1 MINPQSIELLAP
13 AKDLACGMAAIDH
26 GADAVYV
33 GAPQFGARVTAGN
46 SLQDI
51 EKLCDYA
58 HLYHA
63 QVYVALNTILTDREL
78 EEARKLVFRLYE
90 AGADALIIQDTGIL
104 PLDLPPIALHA
115 STQTDNRSADKVR
128 FWESVGIR
136 RVILARELSLQ
147 QIREIRSRTNV
158 ELEAFVHGALCVS
171 YSGQCYMSHA
181 CTGRSANRGA
191 CAQFC
196 RLPYTLT
203 DANGNVIREHSHLL
217 SLKDMDR
224 SASLRE
230 MIDAGI
236 CSFKIEGRLKNMDY
250 VKNVTAYY
258 RQALDRIL
266 ESEPQLHRTS
276 SGAST
281 FFFTPDPA
289 KTFNRGRTEYFLHE
303 RENVMVAP
311 DTPKSI
317 GEPIGKI
324 VDIKENTF
332 CIKTDKALHNGD
344 GLGYINHDGEL
355 RGVRINKVE
364 GNRVSTLEVATDLH
378 VGQQIYRNLDIA
390 FDKILQG
397 ESAERKISID
407 MILNDTPTG
416 FALTLTDE
424 DGTRATHE
432 VNAEKNIS
440 KKGSVAT
447 EMLRQSLAKLGGTPF
462 RARNISIVTSDHF
475 FIPNSQVNEWRRAA
489 AHQLEEKRRTTHQ
502 RPPARKA
509 DTHSLPFPTPDNASL
524 DYRANIHNCSA
535 DDFYHQ
541 HGVDQT
547 SPSFE
552 AGGKTDGIVM
562 TCKHCIRYSLGFC
575 SKNGKKLPYTEPL
588 ALKTGKF
595 HFELHFDCKKCEM
608 TVLMS
613 ENNL

>member
-1 MINPQSIELLAP
+1 MSHSRSIELLAP

-51 EKLCDYA
+51 EQLCDYA

-63 QVYVALNTILTDREL
+63 QVHVALNTILTDREL
-78 EEARKLVFRLYE
+78 EEARKLIFRLYD
-90 AGADALIIQDTGIL
+90 AGADALIVQDTGIL
-104 PLDLPPIALHA
+104 QLDLPPIALHA
-115 STQTDNRSADKVR
+115 STQTDNRTAEKVR

-147 QIREIRSRTNV
+147 QIREIRSQTDV

-203 DANGNVIREHSHLL
+203 DAEGNVIREHSHLL

-258 RQALDRIL
+258 RQALDRIAEKDSAL
-266 ESEPQLHRTS
+266 TRSS
-276 SGAST
+276 SGKSI

-289 KTFNRGRTEYFLHE
+289 KTFNRGRTEYFLHK
-303 RENVMVAP
+303 RENVMVSP

-317 GEPIGKI
+317 GEPLGK
-324 VDIKENTF
+324 VENIQGNAF
-332 CIKTDKALHNGD
+332 CIETEKTLHNGD
-344 GLGYINHDGEL
+344 GLGYIAHDGEL
-355 RGVRINKVE
+355 HGVRINKAD
-364 GNRVSTLEVATDLH
+364 GNRISTLEPVNDLE
-378 VGQQIYRNLDIA
+378 VGQLVYRNLDVE
-390 FDKILQG
+390 FDKMLQG
-397 ESAERKISID
+397 KSAERKIDVDIK
-407 MILNDTPTG
+407 LTDTETG
-416 FALTLTDE
+416 FCISLTDE
-424 DGTRATHE
+424 DGIRVTHE
-432 VNAEKNIS
+432 VKAAKEIS

-462 RARNISIVTSDHF
+462 RAREIDVATSDHF
-475 FIPNSQVNEWRRAA
+475 FILNSQVNEWRRAA
-489 AHQLEEKRRTTHQ
+489 IQLLDEQRHTSHQ

-509 DTHSLPFPTPDNASL
+509 DTHTLDFPTPADASL
-524 DYRANIHNCSA
+524 DYRANIHNCQA
-535 DDFYHQ
+535 ENFYHE
-541 HGVDQT
+541 HGVT
-547 SPSFE
+547 ATTPSFE
-552 AGGKTDGIVM
+552 AGGSTDGVLM
-562 TCKHCIRYSLGFC
+562 TCKHCIRYTLGFC
-575 SKNGKKLPYTEPL
+575 SKEGKKLPYPEPL
-588 ALKTGKF
+588 FLQTGKF
-595 HFELHFDCKKCEM
+595 KFELHFNCKKCEM
-608 TVLMS
+608 EVR
-613 ENNL
+613 E